1 LLPNERSAAALR
13 GLGPAGI
20 AALLLILAGTAV
32 TPLFGALLV
41 LAWASLSG
49 TPWAEIGYGR
59 PASWIRVV
67 AVGIVFGSAFKLVMK
82 ALVMPL
88 FGAPPIN
95 QAYHYLAGNRAAIP
109 ATLFLLIVGA
119 GFGEETVF
127 RGYLFER
134 LRKLVGWGTRARTA
148 IVLVSAAVFALWHY
162 REQGVA
168 GVEQAMIT
176 GLVFGASFAL
186 TGRIWTIMVAHA
198 AFDLTAYGLIY
209 WNLESD
215 VAHLL
220 FR

>member
-1 LLPNERSAAALR
+1 
-13 GLGPAGI
+13 
-20 AALLLILAGTAV
+20 LILAGAAV
-32 TPLFGALLV
+32 TPPLGALLV
-41 LAWASLSG
+41 LVWILRSG
-49 TPWAEIGYGR
+49 TPWAEIGYVR
-59 PASWIRVV
+59 PERWIRTV

-82 ALVMPL
+82 AIVMPL

-109 ATLFLLIVGA
+109 GTLFSLIVGA
-119 GFGEETVF
+119 GWGEETVF

-134 LRKLVGWGTRARTA
+134 LKKLVGWGTGARTA
-148 IVLVSAAVFALWHY
+148 IVLVTATVFGLWHY

-168 GVEQAMIT
+168 GVEQATIT

-186 TGRIWTIMVAHA
+186 TGRIWTVMVAHA
-198 AFDLTAYGLIY
+198 AFDLTAYALIY

-220 FR
+220 FK